1 MIGGRSGGT
10 FSQFFDVWKNGTGYV
25 CTMDR
30 RIIISTGGG
39 QLNGDT
45 GWKSVSVVIARSSE
59 SVNVVK
65 GDFEN
70 KVTSATKQWSDGP
83 IDGKWYEYLG
93 IQ

>member
-1 MIGGRSGGT
+1 MWRDGSAC
-10 FSQFFDVWKNGTGYV
+10 V
-25 CTMDR
+25 CTLDKTITIQIQSATMNGSSS
-30 RIIISTGGG
+30 STS
-39 QLNGDT
+39 T
-45 GWKSVSVVIARSSE
+45 GWKNATIVIARSSE

-70 KVTSATKQWSDGP
+70 KVTSATKQWSNGP